1 MRFLFFSFLLVGHLY
16 GQNATTVYNKVSKS
30 TVTIETNEGSL
41 GSGFFIAENIIATN
55 YHVIE
60 GATQANCYLI
70 NSNISYAI
78 EGYLAVDKNAD
89 LVLLKVSNLNKPPIK
104 LSLSEDVIG
113 QKVFV
118 IGSPKGLPGTISDGI
133 ISAFR
138 DTDGT
143 RLIQMT
149 APISSGSSGGPV
161 LNSLGELIGISVSQ
175 IVDGQNLNFA
185 IPKSYLELLIKY
197 KRSYSEPLSNLID
210 KLKIGDEHA
219 GGIIFYLDSTN
230 IHGAVCS
237 KYDIL
242 NQRMT
247 WFECIK
253 SCNNLELNGYYDW
266 ALPTIQELQSIYNNR
281 HTIGNFSIEQNNG
294 YWSSSDA
301 DWKYANK
308 GEAAYRL
315 YFDRGLVDK
324 SSKHGTSFC
333 RAIRY
338 F

>member
-1 MRFLFFSFLLVGHLY
+1 MIKFLFFSVILVGHLY
-16 GQNATTVYNKVSKS
+16 GQNATSVYNKVSKS

-41 GSGFFIAENIIATN
+41 GSGFFIAENIIVTN

-70 NSNISYAI
+70 NSNISYSI

-89 LVLLKVSNLNKPPIK
+89 LILLKVSNLNKPPIK
-104 LSLSEDVIG
+104 LSLSNDVIG

-175 IVDGQNLNFA
+175 IVEGQNLNFA

-197 KRSYSEPLSNLID
+197 KRSYSEPIRNLIE
-210 KLKIGDEHA
+210 KLKIGDEYA
-219 GGIIFYLDSTN
+219 GGIIFYLDASGK
-230 IHGAVCS
+230 HGKVMS
-237 KYDIL
+237 KNDIGDL
-242 NQRMT
+242 T
-247 WFECIK
+247 WFEADSNCK
-253 SCNNLELNGYYDW
+253 NLILNGYDDW
-266 ALPTIQELQSIYNNR
+266 YLPSIQELTQIYSVKEI
-281 HTIGNFSIEQNNG
+281 IGPFSTQF
-294 YWSSSDA
+294 YWSSTLYDVYPATNCAWRISLFSGTTEFYKRGGKDY
-301 DWKYANK
+301 YA
-308 GEAAYRL
+308 L
-315 YFDRGLVDK
+315 LV
-324 SSKHGTSFC
+324 
-333 RAIRY
+333 RAVRN